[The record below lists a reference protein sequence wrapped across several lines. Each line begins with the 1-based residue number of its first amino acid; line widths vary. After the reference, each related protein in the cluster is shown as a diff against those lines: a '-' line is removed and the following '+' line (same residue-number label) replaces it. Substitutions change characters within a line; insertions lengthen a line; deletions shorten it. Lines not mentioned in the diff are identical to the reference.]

1 MRNIIIKNNQTII
14 LGLLFGHDAGVS
26 ILVNGIPKCNLI
38 RERHNRAKHSFGINV
53 SHIEESLL
61 NAELEIEDID
71 MIAITSTQS
80 WELVVV
86 DRPKELKIEYG
97 EHPDKKF
104 KSILYNQIS
113 TQGSN
118 LFKRLSP

>member
-1 MRNIIIKNNQTII
+1 MKDNKIVI
-14 LGLLFGHDAGVS
+14 LGLQFGHDAGVT
-26 ILVNGIPKCNLI
+26 ILVDGIPKCNLI

-71 MIAITSTQS
+71 MIAITSTQN

-97 EHPDKKF
+97 EHPNKKF
-104 KSILYNQIS
+104 RS
-113 TQGSN
+113 T
-118 LFKRLSP
+118 L